1 MGCGSSKDTKSNKK
15 DHRRSSNKKD
25 HRHSIERDVSDS
37 SIDLVNK
44 HHTNK
49 HHHPSSSSIIIIIII
64 NYDNIYY
71 NRE

>member
-44 HHTNK
+44 P
-49 HHHPSSSSIIIIIII
+49 HHHPSSSSIIIIII